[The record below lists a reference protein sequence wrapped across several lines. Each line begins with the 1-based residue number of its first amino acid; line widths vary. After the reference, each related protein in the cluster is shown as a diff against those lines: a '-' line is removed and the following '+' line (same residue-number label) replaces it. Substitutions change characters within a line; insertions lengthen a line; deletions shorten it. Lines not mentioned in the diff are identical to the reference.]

1 VPFHPAEREILLAVR
16 YVGPTVVSRL
26 EQLGYTS
33 LGALAAADPADIL
46 DGGAAATGSTCWRN
60 SPQAR
65 KAVEGAVSAARAHS
79 HPKR

>member
-1 VPFHPAEREILLAVR
+1 MGFPPEERDLLLAVR
-16 YVGPTVVSRL
+16 FLGPTVLTRL

-33 LGALAAADPADIL
+33 LQDLATADVEEIL

-65 KAVEGAVSAARAHS
+65 KAIEGAVEAARGHV
-79 HPKR
+79 HPNR